1 MVRKKRVQH
10 LDGRQ
15 RSMVEN
21 ALHSANPPEAVQAVV
36 VEYPPMLE
44 YIWKLIYKDLN
55 RTNTEKVVHTHTHIY
70 THTHTH
76 AHTHMHA
83 HTHTYSHS
91 HTHTHSHIHTHTHA
105 HVHVHSTK
113 TCPYISVDLF
123 LFCHTSRF
131 YGICPSWIGTTLRCI
146 YNYVHILKRAHLQ
159 VYIV

>member
-83 HTHTYSHS
+83 HTHT
-91 HTHTHSHIHTHTHA
+91 HTHTHIHTHTHTYTHIHMHMYTCTA
-105 HVHVHSTK
+105 RKHVL
-113 TCPYISVDLF
+113 IF
-123 LFCHTSRF
+123 L
-131 YGICPSWIGTTLRCI
+131 WIYSYSAIPPDSMAYAQAGLE
-146 YNYVHILKRAHLQ
+146 Q
-159 VYIV
+159 P